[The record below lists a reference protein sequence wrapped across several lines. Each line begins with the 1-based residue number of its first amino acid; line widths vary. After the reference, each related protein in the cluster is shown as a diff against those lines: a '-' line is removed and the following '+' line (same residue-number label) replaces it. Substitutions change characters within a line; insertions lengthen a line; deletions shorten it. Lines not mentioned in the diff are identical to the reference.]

1 MQNKT
6 VSERHGPD
14 GSVSRVMVIGDVVGK
29 PGRRILGRCLPDLI
43 AEESLDFVIANGENT
58 AAGFGL
64 SKKLRNE
71 IVNAGVDVITGGNHI
86 WDRKEIYEFIDDD
99 PAIVRPF
106 NYPADVPG
114 QGYAVYRMRNGYKIG
129 VINLVGRVYNLTVDC
144 PFKGASRAVEFIK
157 TTGVKTIIVDFH
169 AEATSE
175 KKALGWFLD
184 GRASAVIGTHTHIQ
198 TADEQVLPEGTAY
211 ITDAGM
217 TGGHDSVIGMKK
229 EASLKHFI
237 TMLPVRFEPAKAN
250 PRLNAVI
257 IEIDNELGSARS
269 ITRINRSVP

>member
-1 MQNKT
+1 MQNST
-6 VSERHGPD
+6 VSGKNGSS
-14 GSVSRVMVIGDVVGK
+14 GSVSRVMVIGDVIGK
-29 PGRRILGRCLPDLI
+29 PGRRILGRCLPELI
-43 AEESLDFVIANGENT
+43 SEESIDFVIANGENA

-71 IVNAGVDVITGGNHI
+71 LVNAGVDVITGGNHI
-86 WDRKEIYEFIDDD
+86 WDRKEIYDFIDDD

-114 QGYAVYRMRNGYKIG
+114 QGYAVYRMRNGVKIG

-144 PFKGASRAVEFIK
+144 PFRGASRSVEYIK

-169 AEATSE
+169 GEATSE
-175 KKALGWFLD
+175 KNALGWFLD
-184 GRASAVIGTHTHIQ
+184 GRVSAVVGTHTHVQ
-198 TADEQVLPEGTAY
+198 TADERVLPGGTAF
-211 ITDAGM
+211 ITDIGM

-229 EASLKHFI
+229 EASLRHFV
-237 TMLPVRFEPAKAN
+237 TMLPVRFEPAKEN

-257 IEIDNELGSARS
+257 IEIENKLGAAVS
-269 ITRINRSVP
+269 ISRINRAIP